1 MALWKA
7 RKLSWSRLSGFLLV
21 FALLTLRIVDPIFVE
36 RLRLQAFDQF
46 QRLNPR
52 EIAPFPVAILDI
64 DDRSLSE
71 VGQWPWPRTTIA
83 ELTDRVFQEG
93 AAAMAY
99 DIVFSEP
106 DRLSP
111 NAIAA
116 DNPGISSE
124 IRSQLMQL
132 PSNDTVLAQSFSRNR
147 VVLGETSVRSGLQA
161 SGVEREIQKV
171 PHAII
176 GPDPRPYMLK
186 FPELVQNLPIL
197 NEAAPGRGVFTVL
210 PDADGIYRRVP
221 IVMMVEGALRLSL
234 SLELLRIA
242 TGGDAFAVRTN
253 DAGIDGVVV
262 AGQVIKTQGDGTVWT
277 RFSASSSNRFVSAA
291 DLLQGKVPQNR
302 LAGHLVLVGTSA
314 IGLEDFRA
322 TPLGVPMAGVE
333 IHAQLL
339 ENVLA
344 GTLLKRENIA
354 DGKELLTAAAMT
366 ILVIA
371 LAPML
376 HAGVLI
382 ISTLVLV
389 SAYGIYSYL
398 MFLWQ
403 SQLVDPTFP
412 IVATM
417 LTVML
422 MSSTN
427 YLREERRRNRIRNAF
442 GQYVTPALV
451 AQLADSMDAL
461 KLGGERR
468 DLSVLFSDVR
478 GFTTISEEFRDDP
491 QGLTKL
497 MNEMLTVMSEPIL
510 KSGGT
515 IDKFMG
521 DAVMAFW
528 NAPLETKDHPRA
540 SCRAALEMVRAVE
553 EFNRN
558 RMANQVGKEP
568 VHPIHMGVA
577 VNSGPC
583 FVGNMGSNSRFDYT
597 ALGDTV
603 NVASRLEGQ
612 TKHYG
617 MSIIIG
623 ERTAQIVDGEFAL
636 LELDLIRV
644 KGKHEPERIFGLMG
658 GERLAGSDEFK
669 TLSATSA
676 EMLTAYRTGQ
686 WQKALELIAAMERQA
701 ARLDLD
707 LHDYCAL
714 FSGRIAR
721 QSELPEDPDWDGIF
735 DASEK

>member
-1 MALWKA
+1 M
-7 RKLSWSRLSGFLLV
+7 LV
-21 FALLTLRIVDPIFVE
+21 FSLLTLRIVDPIFVE

-64 DDRSLSE
+64 DDRSLNE
-71 VGQWPWPRTTIA
+71 VGQWPWPRTVIA
-83 ELTDRVFQEG
+83 DLTDRVFQAG
-93 AAAMAY
+93 AAAMAF

-111 NAIAA
+111 GSIAA
-116 DNPGISSE
+116 DNPGISNE
-124 IRSQLMQL
+124 LRSQLMQL
-132 PSNDTVLAQSFSRNR
+132 PSNDAVLAQSFSRNR

-161 SGVEREIQKV
+161 SGIERQIKQV
-171 PHAII
+171 PHAVI
-176 GPDPRPYMLK
+176 GSDPRPYLLK
-186 FPELVQNLPIL
+186 FPELIQNLPIL

-210 PDADGIYRRVP
+210 PDADGVYRRVP
-221 IVMMVEGALRLSL
+221 VVMMVEGAMRLSL

-242 TGGDAFAVRTN
+242 TGGDAFAVRSN

-262 AGQVIKTQGDGTVWT
+262 AGQVIRTQGDGTVWT
-277 RFSASSSNRFVSAA
+277 RFSASDPNRFVSAA
-291 DLLQGKVPQNR
+291 DLLQGRVPQNR
-302 LAGHLVLVGTSA
+302 LAGRLVLVGTSA

-339 ENVLA
+339 ENVLS
-344 GTLLKRENIA
+344 GTLLRRDNIA
-354 DGKELLTAAAMT
+354 DGKELLITAAMT

-382 ISTLVLV
+382 ASTLLLV
-389 SAYGIYSYL
+389 SAYGIYSYV

-403 SQLVDPTFP
+403 GQLVDPTFP
-412 IVATM
+412 IAATM
-417 LTVML
+417 LIVMF

-451 AQLADSMDAL
+451 AQLAESREAL
-461 KLGGERR
+461 QLGGERR

-478 GFTTISEEFRDDP
+478 GFTTISEEFSDDP

-510 KSGGT
+510 NSGGT

-528 NAPLETKDHPRA
+528 NAPLETKDHPQA
-540 SCRAALEMVRAVE
+540 GCRAALEMVRAVE

-558 RMANQVGKEP
+558 RMANQTGNEP

-583 FVGNMGSNSRFDYT
+583 FVGNMGSKSRFDYT
-597 ALGDTV
+597 VLGDTV

-623 ERTAQIVDGEFAL
+623 EKTARIVEGEFAL

-658 GERLAGSDEFK
+658 GERLAATEEFK
-669 TLSATSA
+669 TLSVVGA
-676 EMLTAYRTGQ
+676 EMLIAYRAGQ
-686 WQKALELIAAMERQA
+686 WQKALEHIAEMERQA
-701 ARLDLD
+701 SSLGLD
-707 LHDYCAL
+707 LHGYCAL
-714 FSGRIAR
+714 FQKRIAR
-721 QSELPEDPDWDGIF
+721 LAELPEDPEWEGIY

>member
-1 MALWKA
+1 MA
-7 RKLSWSRLSGFLLV
+7 F
-21 FALLTLRIVDPIFVE
+21 
-36 RLRLQAFDQF
+36 
-46 QRLNPR
+46 
-52 EIAPFPVAILDI
+52 
-64 DDRSLSE
+64 
-71 VGQWPWPRTTIA
+71 
-83 ELTDRVFQEG
+83 
-93 AAAMAY
+93 

-111 NAIAA
+111 DLIAA
-116 DNPGISSE
+116 DNPGISRE
-124 IRSQLMQL
+124 LRSQLLQL
-132 PSNDTVLAQSFSRNR
+132 PSNDAVLAQSFSRTR

-161 SGVEREIQKV
+161 TGIEREIEQV

-176 GPDPRPYMLK
+176 GPDPKPYLLK

-197 NEAAPGRGVFTVL
+197 NEVASGRGVFTVL
-210 PDADGIYRRVP
+210 PDADGVYRRVP
-221 IVMMVEGALRLSL
+221 VVMMVEGALRLSL

-242 TGGDAFAVRTN
+242 TGGDAFAVRSN

-262 AGQVIKTQGDGTVWT
+262 AGQVIRTQGDGTVWT
-277 RFSASSSNRFVSAA
+277 RFSASDPNRFVSAA
-291 DLLQGKVPQNR
+291 DLLEGRVPQNR

-339 ENVLA
+339 ENVLS
-344 GTLLKRENIA
+344 GTLLQRENTA
-354 DGKELLTAAAMT
+354 DGKELLLTAAMT

-382 ISTLVLV
+382 VSTLALV

-403 SQLVDPTFP
+403 GQLVDPTFP
-412 IVATM
+412 IVATI

-427 YLREERRRNRIRNAF
+427 YLREERRKNRIRNAF

-451 AQLADSMDAL
+451 AQLTESMDAL

-478 GFTTISEEFRDDP
+478 GFTTLSEGFRDDP

-497 MNEMLTVMSEPIL
+497 MNELLTVMSQPIL
-510 KSGGT
+510 DSGGT

-528 NAPLETKDHPRA
+528 NAPLDDQDHPRSA
-540 SCRAALEMVRAVE
+540 CRAALEMVRSVE
-553 EFNRN
+553 EFNAT
-558 RMANQVGKEP
+558 RMANQTDDAP
-568 VHPIHMGVA
+568 VHPIHIGVA
-577 VNSGPC
+577 VNTGPC

-612 TKHYG
+612 TKYYG

-623 ERTAQIVDGEFAL
+623 ETTARQVDGEFAL
-636 LELDLIRV
+636 LELDLVRV
-644 KGKHEPERIFGLMG
+644 KGKTEPERIFGLMG
-658 GERLAGSDEFK
+658 DARLAGSDAFRAL
-669 TLSATSA
+669 TGISTR
-676 EMLTAYRTGQ
+676 MLGAYRAGQ
-686 WQKALELIAAMERQA
+686 WETAGNLIAEMERQGTVLG
-701 ARLDLD
+701 LDLR
-707 LHDYCAL
+707 DYCTL
-714 FSGRIAR
+714 FSTRVR
-721 QSELPEDPDWDGIF
+721 RLSDTSLDPDWDGVY
-735 DASEK
+735 DALEK

>member
-1 MALWKA
+1 MAFWRT
-7 RKLSWSRLSGFLLV
+7 RKFSWGRLSGFLLV
-21 FALLTLRIVDPIFVE
+21 FALLGLRIVDPIFVE

-52 EIAPFPVAILDI
+52 EITPYPVVILDI
-64 DDRSLSE
+64 DDRSLNE

-83 ELTDRVFQEG
+83 ELTDRVFQAG
-93 AAAMAY
+93 AAAMAF

-111 NAIAA
+111 GSVAI
-116 DNPGISSE
+116 DNPGISNE

-132 PSNDTVLAQSFSRNR
+132 PSNDAVLAQSFSRNR

-161 SGVEREIQKV
+161 SEVERDIQKV

-176 GPDPRPYMLK
+176 GPDPKPYLLK

-197 NEAAPGRGVFTVL
+197 NEVAQGRGVFTVL

-234 SLELLRIA
+234 SLELLRVA
-242 TGGDAFAVRTN
+242 TGGDAFAIRSN

-262 AGQVIKTQGDGTVWT
+262 AGQVIRTQGDGTVWT
-277 RFSASSSNRFVSAA
+277 RFSASDPNRFVSAA
-291 DLLQGKVPQNR
+291 NLLQGRVPQNR

-339 ENVLA
+339 ENILGGA
-344 GTLLKRENIA
+344 LLKRENTA
-354 DGKELLTAAAMT
+354 DGKELITTAAMT

-389 SAYGIYSYL
+389 SAYGTYAYL
-398 MFLWQ
+398 MFFWQ
-403 SQLVDPTFP
+403 SELVDPTFP
-412 IVATM
+412 IAATM

-451 AQLADSMDAL
+451 AQLTDSMDAL

-478 GFTTISEEFRDDP
+478 GFTTLSEGFRDDP

-497 MNEMLTVMSEPIL
+497 MNELLTVMSEPIL
-510 KSGGT
+510 NSGGT

-528 NAPLETKDHPRA
+528 NAPLEAKDHPRA
-540 SCRAALEMVRAVE
+540 SCRAALEMVRAVG
-553 EFNRN
+553 EFNRS
-558 RMANQVGKEP
+558 RMETSVPGTP
-568 VHPIHMGVA
+568 HHPIQIGVA
-577 VNSGPC
+577 VNTGPC
-583 FVGNMGSNSRFDYT
+583 FVGNMGSRSRFDYT

-612 TKHYG
+612 TKRYG

-644 KGKHEPERIFGLMG
+644 KGKTEPERIYGVMG
-658 GERLAGSDEFK
+658 GERLAGTDGFK
-669 TLSATSA
+669 ALS
-676 EMLTAYRTGQ
+676 EVGVDMLAAYRTGQ
-686 WQKALELIAAMERQA
+686 WQKALELIAELERQA

-707 LHDYCAL
+707 LQDYCAL
-714 FSGRIAR
+714 FRKR
-721 QSELPEDPDWDGIF
+721 SERLVKLPEDPDWGGVY
-735 DASEK
+735 DALEK